1 MAQRSE
7 RRQVARLPV
16 PALLRSPGVEAREVR
31 LLDLSLQGTR
41 IEHPDAL
48 NAGLLYFIALPPTF
62 GRGTLS
68 GRVVWT
74 RLHRQEQTLEGERQH
89 YYRSGL
95 NWTGLTPAQQD
106 ALAAALKRLHAAQER
121 PPPE

>member
-1 MAQRSE
+1 MVQRPE
-7 RRQVARLPV
+7 RRRVARLLV
-16 PALLRSPGVEAREVR
+16 PARIHNPEPEQRQVR
-31 LLDLSLQGTR
+31 LVDLSLQGAR

-48 NAGLLYFIALPPTF
+48 TVGLLHFIDLPPAL
-62 GRGTLS
+62 GRGSLS

-95 NWTGLTPAQQD
+95 TWSGLTCAQQG
-106 ALAAALKRLHAAQER
+106 ALTAVLKRLTAARE
-121 PPPE
+121 PPVPE